1 MGCGGGFVI
10 YDLRFMKKFVLLVF
24 AVMFV
29 VGVKGQGIYW
39 GEGMV
44 KSFLGKK
51 APKLTVEEWVSAK
64 PDTTGKFIVLE
75 FWKINCGPCIKYMPH
90 MNELSKKFKDGVVFI
105 GMGSD
110 PAEKVKATERVKI
123 EFFSAVDTKKSMIG
137 DLELKFVPYTMIIDP
152 KGIVR
157 WEGTP
162 DRLTEEILKDII
174 KKYKK

>member
-1 MGCGGGFVI
+1 
-10 YDLRFMKKFVLLVF
+10 MKKIVLFVF

-29 VGVKGQGIYW
+29 AGVMGQEKKEWYFESGL
-39 GEGMV
+39 V

-75 FWKINCGPCIKYMPH
+75 FWKINCNPCIKHMPH
-90 MNELSKKFKDGVVFI
+90 MNELSKKFKEGIVFI
-105 GMGSD
+105 GLGSD
-110 PAEKVKATERVKI
+110 PAEKVRTTDRVKI
-123 EFFSAVDTKKSMIG
+123 EFFSAIDTKKTTMEALS
-137 DLELKFVPYTMIIDP
+137 LRFVPYTLVIDP

-157 WEGTP
+157 WEGSP
-162 DRLTEEILKDII
+162 DKLTEEILNDII